1 MGLWD
6 SALYLTSAALWATDE
21 LGYFR
26 NLSVVQGDH
35 FQHMLPRGF
44 SRELTC
50 IDGWAR
56 ALSISMNV
64 PAAELTRFVTLC
76 QALGHPWIQAILIQG
91 LDEMGTFQS
100 TRHLGC
106 VGPHSSSW
114 TISAVSILPGKVVTL
129 HRLLIWSVWELAGT
143 CILLLEGG
151 LLRS

>member
-26 NLSVVQGDH
+26 NLPVVQGDH

-50 IDGWAR
+50 IDGWA
-56 ALSISMNV
+56 
-64 PAAELTRFVTLC
+64 
-76 QALGHPWIQAILIQG
+76 
-91 LDEMGTFQS
+91 
-100 TRHLGC
+100 
-106 VGPHSSSW
+106 
-114 TISAVSILPGKVVTL
+114 ISAVSILPGKVVTL

-143 CILLLEGG
+143 CIRLLEGG